1 MTTAHKAL
9 AFIRRDF
16 QTQASY
22 RLSFLMRI
30 AGMLISVCIF
40 CFISEILGSAV
51 NPYLQHYGADYF
63 HFALVGVAFHPFI
76 SLSINSIAEAIHEY
90 QHTGTLEVLFLSPT
104 PILAA
109 LIMSNLCNYA
119 WTLGESLF
127 YLGPA
132 TLLFHARLEWGSVL
146 SAVLIILFVI
156 AANAGLALINAS
168 FVLVAK
174 RQSPLTRLLGLAT
187 NLLAGVYYPI
197 EVLPN
202 WLRSLGRLLPA
213 TYSLHA
219 LRRSMLQG
227 ATLPDVGPDL
237 LALVRFTAVL
247 LPTDLITFRYAA
259 RWAKTD
265 GGLSQY

>member
-1 MTTAHKAL
+1 MACKAL

-22 RLSFLMRI
+22 RLDFLMRI
-30 AGMLISVCIF
+30 ARMLISMSMF
-40 CFISEILGSAV
+40 YFISEILGAAV
-51 NPYLQHYGADYF
+51 SPYLQGYGTDYF
-63 HFALVGVAFHPFI
+63 HFALMGIAFYPFI
-76 SLSINSIAEAIHEY
+76 SLGISSIPGAVHQY

-109 LIMSNLCNYA
+109 LVMSTLWHYA

-127 YLGPA
+127 YLGSA
-132 TLLFHARLEWGSVL
+132 TLVFRARLAWGSIPPAILIVL
-146 SAVLIILFVI
+146 LVT

-168 FVLVAK
+168 FVLVTK

-197 EVLPN
+197 EVLPD

-219 LRRSMLQG
+219 LRRTMLQG
-227 ATLPDVGPDL
+227 ASLPDVGPDL
-237 LALVRFTAVL
+237 LALVGFTAVL
-247 LPTDLITFRYAA
+247 LPIGLVAFRCAV

-265 GGLSQY
+265 GSLSQF